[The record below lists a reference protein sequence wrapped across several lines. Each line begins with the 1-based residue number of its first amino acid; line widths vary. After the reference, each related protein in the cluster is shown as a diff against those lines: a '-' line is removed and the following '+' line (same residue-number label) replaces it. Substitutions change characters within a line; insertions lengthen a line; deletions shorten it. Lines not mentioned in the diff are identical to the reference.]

1 MDTTFDISKRNTVK
15 KAAAASVF
23 ILTTGG
29 ILLPKRAQAFDPATL
44 FVLIGTIIG
53 SAFQYRA
60 ATESARIAAEGKL
73 KETDLLM
80 AIEKMK
86 NEFTFKMKM
95 YDLGGSGVY
104 QQTAFDRS
112 GSPAKQ
118 GWSNDIDNAGGY
130 IGLSEGQIATARGK
144 YDGTMNTAEADR
156 FATGV
161 ARGYP
166 MPVPVENGYHSYS
179 SKESDMLHAK
189 FDGRIGN
196 DAKYLG
202 GRHYSSAG
210 TPTQAGWDIE
220 TVMYANESGKG
231 GVNAMLVPRKTMLA

>member
-1 MDTTFDISKRNTVK
+1 MNSVDASKRFTLSALGSATLV
-15 KAAAASVF
+15 V
-23 ILTTGG
+23 TTGG
-29 ILLPKRAQAFDPATL
+29 IFLPNRAQADPATL

-73 KETDLLM
+73 RETDLLM

-166 MPVPVENGYHSYS
+166 MPVPVENGYHSYLS
-179 SKESDMLHAK
+179 LIH
-189 FDGRIGN
+189 I
-196 DAKYLG
+196 
-202 GRHYSSAG
+202 
-210 TPTQAGWDIE
+210 
-220 TVMYANESGKG
+220 
-231 GVNAMLVPRKTMLA
+231 